1 MSTGGARNEW
11 AEKIVSKVPGVSED
25 GKFEL
30 LKGGWYS
37 YSLGNK

>member
-1 MSTGGARNEW
+1 MSTGGARDEW
-11 AEKIVSKVPGVSED
+11 AEKIVSKVPWVGGD

-30 LKGGWYS
+30 LKSGWYS